1 MLFFFESFFALSKL
15 FLNFANE
22 KRKESSMARPIK
34 ETPILYGEE
43 AHKFE
48 MRMQSPEL
56 VSQERQERIV
66 QDYEFMR
73 NRCVNCSF

>member
-1 MLFFFESFFALSKL
+1 MQGSIYLTEDKI
-15 FLNFANE
+15 
-22 KRKESSMARPIK
+22 MARPIK

-43 AHKFE
+43 AKKFE
-48 MRMQSPEL
+48 MRMQKPKP
-56 VSQERQERIV
+56 VTKERSARIR

>member
-1 MLFFFESFFALSKL
+1 
-15 FLNFANE
+15 
-22 KRKESSMARPIK
+22 MARPIK

-48 MRMQSPEL
+48 MRMQSPEP
-56 VSQERQERIV
+56 VSQERHERIV
-66 QDYEFMR
+66 KDYEFMR

>member
-1 MLFFFESFFALSKL
+1 
-15 FLNFANE
+15 
-22 KRKESSMARPIK
+22 MARPIK

-43 AHKFE
+43 AKRFE
-48 MRMQSPEL
+48 MRMQKPKPITK
-56 VSQERQERIV
+56 ERSARIR